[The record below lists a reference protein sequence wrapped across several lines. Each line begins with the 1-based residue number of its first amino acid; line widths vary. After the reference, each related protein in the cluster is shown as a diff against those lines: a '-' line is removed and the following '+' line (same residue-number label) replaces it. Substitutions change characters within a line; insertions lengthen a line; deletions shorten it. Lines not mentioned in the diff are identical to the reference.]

1 MSTMKDDL
9 KDLASEAFK
18 LGAARGILSERERVV
33 KLLESML
40 DEDITNDSMHYQ
52 NLGIQIAIAAVKAE
66 KIEIVQGHIKREG
79 ENK

>member
-1 MSTMKDDL
+1 MSAENIRNTYRRQ
-9 KDLASEAFK
+9 
-18 LGAARGILSERERVV
+18 GAQAERERII

-40 DEDITNDSMHYQ
+40 DNDITNDSMHYQ

-79 ENK
+79 